1 MPFGLYNAPATF
13 QKTMD
18 YIFQNMR
25 QFAGAHIG
33 DILIYTKTLEDH
45 IQALRKVYDKLRQES
60 FFAGPEKCTWEQ
72 PEVEYG
78 GFILG
83 KHGIRPQP
91 GKLLA
96 IRHWLPKEASQT

>member
-1 MPFGLYNAPATF
+1 MY
-13 QKTMD
+13 

-25 QFAGAHIG
+25 QFAGAYID

-45 IQALRKVYDKLRQES
+45 LQALRNVYEKFRQES
-60 FFAGPEKCTWEQ
+60 FFAGPDKCTWAQ
-72 PEVEYG
+72 PEVEYC

-91 GKLLA
+91 GKVLA
-96 IRHWLPKEASQT
+96 IRH